1 MEEKTK
7 LIKKKNQKGNKKSKK
22 DNIKENQKE
31 KKEKELNKKQKKE
44 KGNLTDNN
52 KENDINRTKCLTK
65 FRKNYYLLYFYNRN
79 YSEDNNKKFDKV
91 VGKIIEFIFD
101 KFSKWVNVVGPLF
114 VNAFLCFFFLGYH
127 SFLYNL
133 VPYWSTTF
141 YTFYNNK
148 ILYYIFNMVVCPLY
162 SLVYFQVVLYYILTS
177 IIKPGSVQDLKR
189 SIKFKKKINPYYC
202 YKQLPN
208 LNYILRNGNFNYR
221 SKYKFPYCKYC
232 KEIKPLRSHHC
243 SICKV
248 CHLRMDHHCPWV
260 NNCIGLSNF
269 RYFVLFLFYLW
280 LICIFNT
287 ILTIYPFF
295 SLKRFDHNNELSF
308 VSIIGMCGIVIST
321 FFNLWYWLMI
331 INNKTSIEF
340 WSSRLNQK
348 NWIIRSYSMRTI
360 KENLYFTFGSKNI
373 FKILFIP
380 NLKSLDIS
388 GLEWSKI
395 VDPSFE
401 IEGIKNNVDLL

>member
-1 MEEKTK
+1 MEEKKK
-7 LIKKKNQKGNKKSKK
+7 LIKMKNQKGNKISKK
-22 DNIKENQKE
+22 DNIKDNQKE
-31 KKEKELNKKQKKE
+31 KKEKELNKKEKNEKE
-44 KGNLTDNN
+44 NLANNN
-52 KENDINRTKCLTK
+52 KESNINKINCLTK
-65 FRKNYYLLYFYNRN
+65 FRKNYYLLYLYNRN
-79 YSEDNNKKFDKV
+79 YSEDNKKFDKV
-91 VGKIIEFIFD
+91 LGKIIEFIFD
-101 KFSKWVNVVGPLF
+101 KFSKWVNIVGPLF

-141 YTFYNNK
+141 YTFYDNK
-148 ILYYIFNMVVCPLY
+148 ILYYIFNIVVCPLY

-177 IIKPGSVQDLKR
+177 IIKPGSIQDLKR

-232 KEIKPLRSHHC
+232 KEIKPLRAHHC
-243 SICKV
+243 SICKT

-308 VSIIGMCGIVIST
+308 VSIIGMCGIVISS

-340 WSSRLNQK
+340 WSSRLNPK
-348 NWIIRSYSMRTI
+348 IWIIRSYSMRTI

-380 NLKSLDIS
+380 NLRSLDIS